1 MTRSPEVRL
10 AGDAA
15 LLMEF
20 GDRPDPKTNRAVHQT
35 ARALTQAAI
44 AGVWGVVPAYTTLL
58 VEFDPDVI
66 RAAALKERLLAL
78 ELDDIADNPRCFEI
92 PTAYGG
98 TFGLDFDEVAARLHL
113 PPEDL
118 IAEHARHPYQIY
130 CLGFSPGFPLA
141 GLLPES
147 LRLPRRAS
155 PRTQVPAGSVAI
167 AGFQTGVYPSE
178 SPGGWHLIG
187 RTPARLFYRDRE
199 PPVLYA
205 PGDVLRFRP
214 IDAEEYR
221 HLAERAA
228 QVESVIRE
236 VARGSD

>member
-1 MTRSPEVRL
+1 MTRSPEVRF

-20 GDRPDPKTNRAVHQT
+20 GDMPDPKTNRAVHQT
-35 ARALTQAAI
+35 ARAVTQAAI
-44 AGVWGVVPAYTTLL
+44 PGVWGVVPAYTTLL
-58 VEFDPDVI
+58 VEFDPGTI
-66 RAAALKERLLAL
+66 GAMALKERLLTL
-78 ELDDIADNPRCFEI
+78 EIDDLAEKPRCFEI

-98 TFGLDFDEVAARLHL
+98 EFGLDFDEVAAKLAL
-113 PPEDL
+113 APEDL
-118 IAEHARHPYQIY
+118 IAEHVRHRYQIY

-155 PRTQVPAGSVAI
+155 PRTQVPPGTVAI

-205 PGDVLRFRP
+205 PGDFLCFRP

-221 HLAERAA
+221 HLAEISV
-228 QVESVIRE
+228 QGEWVIRE
-236 VARGSD
+236 VTDGSY